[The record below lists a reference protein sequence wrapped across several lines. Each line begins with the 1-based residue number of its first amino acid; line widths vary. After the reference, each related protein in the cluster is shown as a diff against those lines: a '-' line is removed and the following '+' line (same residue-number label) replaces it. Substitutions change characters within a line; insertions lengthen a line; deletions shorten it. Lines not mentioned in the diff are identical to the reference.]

1 MLPVSKY
8 QMWTFILQLADLWT
22 YSKLTKNH
30 WQHMS
35 TDLKGKLTDVNLTMT
50 LPP

>member
-1 MLPVSKY
+1 M
-8 QMWTFILQLADLWT
+8 QIFTLQLVDLWT

-35 TDLKGKLTDVNLTMT
+35 IDLNGKLTDVNLTMMP
-50 LPP
+50 LP